1 MTEYVVAI
9 SFPENSTTYEVYNT
23 ITNSG
28 SSVGLVS
35 AAIVQRDDA
44 GHLTIT
50 EGGDVKS
57 GDATVGGSLLGML
70 IGVLGGPLGV
80 LLGFG
85 LGAAGGALVD
95 ASRSDDLD
103 DAITEFGKTVR
114 PGGNAI
120 LAQTDEADT
129 AALDALVTK
138 YDGAIVRRPLD
149 EVLSELEAQQD
160 AAEAAAEAARKKLHD
175 EKKAEKKEKHEE
187 RVEKLKAKFS

>member
-9 SFPENSTTYEVYNT
+9 SVQENSTTYEVYNT

-28 SSVGLVS
+28 ASVGLVS

-44 GHLTIT
+44 GHLTVT
-50 EGGDVKS
+50 EGGDVES

-95 ASRSDDLD
+95 ASRSDDID

-120 LAQTDEADT
+120 IAQTDEADT

-138 YDGAIVRRPLD
+138 YNGAIVRRPLD

-160 AAEAAAEAARKKLHD
+160 AAEAAADAARKKMHD
-175 EKKAEKKEKHEE
+175 EKKAEKKEKRDE
-187 RVEKLKAKFS
+187 RVQKLKAKFS

>member
-1 MTEYVVAI
+1 MLSQPRCNGRRSQT
-9 SFPENSTTYEVYNT
+9 
-23 ITNSG
+23 
-28 SSVGLVS
+28 
-35 AAIVQRDDA
+35 RCDDA
-44 GHLTIT
+44 TRERNGAKSRDCCRLGGTLGIT
-50 EGGDVKS
+50 CYQGGLS
-57 GDATVGGSLLGML
+57 
-70 IGVLGGPLGV
+70 GVLGGPLGV

-120 LAQTDEADT
+120 IAQTDEADT

-149 EVLSELEAQQD
+149 EVLAELEAQQD

-175 EKKAEKKEKHEE
+175 EKKAEKKEKREE

>member
-28 SSVGLVS
+28 SSVGLVA

-50 EGGDVKS
+50 EGGDVES
-57 GDATVGGSLLGML
+57 GDATVGGSLIGML

-120 LAQTDEADT
+120 IAQTDEADT

-149 EVLSELEAQQD
+149 EVLAELGYSADQI
-160 AAEAAAEAARKKLHD
+160 KSM
-175 EKKAEKKEKHEE
+175 HEN
-187 RVEKLKAKFS
+187 RVV

>member
-57 GDATVGGSLLGML
+57 GDATVGGSLIGML
-70 IGVLGGPLGV
+70 IGVLGGPLVFCSDLASVPQAARWSTPAV
-80 LLGFG
+80 LTTSTTR
-85 LGAAGGALVD
+85 
-95 ASRSDDLD
+95 SRSS
-103 DAITEFGKTVR
+103 AR
-114 PGGNAI
+114 PFAP
-120 LAQTDEADT
+120 A
-129 AALDALVTK
+129 VMPSS
-138 YDGAIVRRPLD
+138 RRPTRPTPQRSTLW
-149 EVLSELEAQQD
+149 
-160 AAEAAAEAARKKLHD
+160 
-175 EKKAEKKEKHEE
+175 
-187 RVEKLKAKFS
+187 